1 MKAIVRFDTEVTEWV
16 QSMPG
21 WFSPIM
27 NITTLLG
34 SAVAVFIT
42 LGSGYLLS
50 DTKKGAFI
58 FIAVAVLLNF
68 ALKQFIHR
76 PRPDTL
82 YVSLMRFKTH
92 SFPSGHAFGSIT
104 AYGFVSYLGLLH
116 LQTPLNILLAGLL
129 WLLIIFIG
137 LSRIYLGAHY
147 TTDVIGGWI
156 LGSLCV
162 MLVVKLF

>member
-27 NITTLLG
+27 NTTTLLG